1 MSNQPTTP
9 PLSDI
14 PPDMADAIAAYALD
28 ALPPDEAATV
38 TAYLAAHP
46 EARALCEEYRSIVGM
61 LPYAAAPS
69 EPPPFLREGVLRS
82 IRGERARR
90 RRLPLPPVRYRFVS
104 AFAACALLLLLVW
117 NIGLQMHTS
126 PARADISDIL
136 SQPGLMT
143 YAMAPQP
150 DAPSASGRI
159 YLTPDLKEAAM
170 SVWRL
175 PPTTADQTYQLWFRL
190 DDQTRVS
197 ITTFSVDAKGAAVI
211 RLNVPRMSRPYVQCG
226 ITLEPRGGSPQ
237 PTGPRIL
244 ASQEWPVPTY
254 YGVIQSASLA
264 V

>member
-1 MSNQPTTP
+1 MSNQPTSP
-9 PLSDI
+9 PLSEM
-14 PPDMADAIAAYALD
+14 PDGMAEAIAAYALE
-28 ALPPDEAATV
+28 ALPPDEEETV
-38 TAYLAAHP
+38 VAYLAAHP
-46 EARALCEEYRSIVGM
+46 EAHALCEEYRAIVGM

-69 EPPPFLREGVLRS
+69 EPPPFLREGVLRT
-82 IRGERARR
+82 IRSERTRR
-90 RRLPLPPVRYRFVS
+90 RRLRLPPVRYRFAS

-117 NIGLQMHTS
+117 NVGLQMRTT
-126 PARADISDIL
+126 PAHGDISDIL

-175 PPTTADQTYQLWFRL
+175 PQVSSDQTYQLWFRL

-197 ITTFSVDAKGAAVI
+197 ITTFTVDAKGAAVI
-211 RLNVPRMSRPYVQCG
+211 RLNVPRMDRPYVQCG

-254 YGVIQSASLA
+254 YTKSG
-264 V
+264 

>member
-1 MSNQPTTP
+1 MSNQPTSP
-9 PLSDI
+9 PLSEM
-14 PPDMADAIAAYALD
+14 PDGMAEAIAAYALE
-28 ALPPDEAATV
+28 ALPPDEEATV
-38 TAYLAAHP
+38 VAYLAAHP
-46 EARALCEEYRSIVGM
+46 EARALCEEYRAIVGM

-69 EPPPFLREGVLRS
+69 EPPPFLREGVLRT
-82 IRGERARR
+82 IRSERTRR

-117 NIGLQMHTS
+117 NIGLQMRTS

-143 YAMAPQP
+143 YAMEPQP

-175 PPTTADQTYQLWFRL
+175 PHVSSDQTYQLWFRL

-244 ASQEWPVPTY
+244 TSQEWPVPTY
-254 YGVIQSASLA
+254 
-264 V
+264 